1 MATITV
7 NAYIDAEILQY
18 NEIIFPYTFIDIGK
32 YVNTN
37 YANFA
42 IIQFSIPN
50 LSDISISSAKLR
62 FKLKKTRSTNPIC
75 AVLYDFGNKVINS
88 NTVYSDIA
96 QYMGTAVLVSGGKY
110 TPTIISDEFDSVVE
124 VDITN
129 LVIGNIG
136 KNNFTVAL
144 ALEDGSSGSKTH
156 TMYSINTDNGYGGP
170 FTEQIVINYTDAVPF
185 PASLVYPVGDI
196 VENSGTVRFSWKYNA
211 GESSTGQLKYEF
223 GWKMQSET
231 SWNTVTVSSSNQYH
245 DMDASAFANGVVEWR
260 VRTYNAKGLSSEYAT
275 AQFFVVGKPPNPGI
289 NYVKNDAIT
298 EIQWSANK
306 TEEVAAQ
313 LRLVKGN
320 EILYDSGRISG
331 GLDDR
336 HIPDIILPDGQYA
349 ALLRISNLY
358 DMWSDWTSRAFSI
371 GGTKPSKPEIRI
383 SGQGDYVHIEVNGD
397 ASEYFIYRSDGKGY
411 IPIARI
417 DGSEYDDYSV
427 ESGKLYHYFVRAYTQ
442 SYTDGD
448 IVDIFVRYKGR
459 IISSV
464 GDMSSRVCIRV
475 NIDDD
480 VGISRGISRSDALV
494 RYVGR
499 EYPVK
504 EKSEF
509 KDKNISVNAFLSNDD
524 AKKLIDIIDSGDT
537 VCIRGSDMKLYGSID
552 SISTKY
558 NVLFGGYEISF
569 SMECVDYSE
578 VIRFDV

>member
-1 MATITV
+1 MATTTANAYV
-7 NAYIDAEILQY
+7 NAEVRASGALMFPTDYIQVAKK
-18 NEIIFPYTFIDIGK
+18 TSR
-32 YVNTN
+32 
-37 YANFA
+37 YALM
-42 IIQFSIPN
+42 QFSIPN
-50 LSDISISSAKLR
+50 LTDVSISSAKLR
-62 FKLKKTRSTNPIC
+62 FYILKTAKEDNLYAI
-75 AVLYDFGNKVINS
+75 LYDFASKVLNTS
-88 NTVYSDIA
+88 TVYSDVSEYLNA
-96 QYMGTAVLVSGGKY
+96 PVLDSSGKY
-110 TPTIISDEFDSVVE
+110 TITNVTSGYNSWAEI
-124 VDITN
+124 DITN
-129 LVIGNIG
+129 LISGNLGKSNFTIGLAAESATSSYTHNIGNI
-136 KNNFTVAL
+136 A
-144 ALEDGSSGSKTH
+144 A
-156 TMYSINTDNGYGGP
+156 GYTPQIIITYTYATP
-170 FTEQIVINYTDAVPF
+170 FAPTLN
-185 PASLVYPVGDI
+185 YPVGDI
-196 VENSGTVRFSWKYNA
+196 VKNSGTVRFSWKYNA
-211 GESSTGQLKYEF
+211 GQSSTGQSKYEF
-223 GWKMQSET
+223 GWKLQSET
-231 SWNTVTVSSSNQYH
+231 EWNTTTVSSSNQYH
-245 DMDASAFANGVVEWR
+245 DIDASIFANGIVEWR
-260 VRTYNAKGLSSEYAT
+260 VRTYNARGLSSEYST

-289 NYVKNDAIT
+289 NYVKNNAIT

-306 TEEVAAQ
+306 SEEVAAQ
-313 LRLVKGN
+313 LRLTKGG
-320 EILYDSGRISG
+320 EVIYDSGKIAG
-331 GLDDR
+331 GIDDR
-336 HIPDIILPDGQYA
+336 HVPNMLLSDGQYA

-358 DMWSDWTSRAFSI
+358 DMWSDWTSQAFII
-371 GGTKPSKPEIRI
+371 GGTKPAKPEIRI

-480 VGISRGISRSDALV
+480 VGISGGINRSDTLV

-499 EYPVK
+499 EYPIK

-524 AKKLIDIIDSGDT
+524 TKKLIDIIDSGDT

-569 SMECVDYSE
+569 SIECVDYSE

>member
-1 MATITV
+1 MATTTV
-7 NAYIDAEILQY
+7 NAYVDASVRASGALM
-18 NEIIFPYTFIDIGK
+18 FPTDYIQVAKITSR
-32 YVNTN
+32 
-37 YANFA
+37 YALM
-42 IIQFSIPN
+42 QFSIPN
-50 LSDISISSAKLR
+50 LTDAAISSAKLR
-62 FKLKKTRSTNPIC
+62 FYILKTAKEDNLYAI
-75 AVLYDFGNKVINS
+75 LYDFDGKVLNS
-88 NTVYSDIA
+88 STVYSEVSEYLNA
-96 QYMGTAVLVSGGKY
+96 PVLESAGKY
-110 TPTIISDEFDSVVE
+110 TITNVTSGYNSWAEI
-124 VDITN
+124 DITN
-129 LVIGNIG
+129 LISGNLGKSNFTIGLAAESATSSYTHNIGNI
-136 KNNFTVAL
+136 A
-144 ALEDGSSGSKTH
+144 SGYT
-156 TMYSINTDNGYGGP
+156 P
-170 FTEQIVINYTDAVPF
+170 QIIITYTDATPF
-185 PASLVYPVGDI
+185 APSLNYPVGDI

-211 GESSTGQLKYEF
+211 GESSTGQSKYEF

-231 SWNTVTVSSSNQYH
+231 VWNTVTVSSSNQYH

-260 VRTYNAKGLSSEYAT
+260 VRTYNGKGLSSEYAT

-336 HIPDIILPDGQYA
+336 HIPNTILSDGQYA

-371 GGTKPSKPEIRI
+371 GGTKPAKPEIRI
-383 SGQGDYVHIEVNGD
+383 SGQGDYVHIEINGD
-397 ASEYFIYRSDGKGY
+397 ASEYFIYRSEGKGY

-417 DGSEYDDYSV
+417 NGVEFDDYSV

-442 SYTDGD
+442 SYTDSD

-464 GDMSSRVCIRV
+464 GDMSTRICIRV

-524 AKKLIDIIDSGDT
+524 TKKLIDIIDSGDT
-537 VCIRGSDMKLYGSID
+537 VCIRGSDLKLYGSID

-558 NVLFGGYEISF
+558 NALFGGYEISF
-569 SMECVDYSE
+569 SIECVDYSE

>member
-1 MATITV
+1 MATTTV
-7 NAYIDAEILQY
+7 NAYVDASVRASGALM
-18 NEIIFPYTFIDIGK
+18 FPTDYIQVAKITSR
-32 YVNTN
+32 
-37 YANFA
+37 YALM
-42 IIQFSIPN
+42 QFSIPN
-50 LSDISISSAKLR
+50 LTDISISSAKLR
-62 FKLKKTRSTNPIC
+62 FYISKTAKEDNLYAI
-75 AVLYDFGNKVINS
+75 LYDFAGKVVS
-88 NTVYSDIA
+88 ASTSYSDVSEYLNA
-96 QYMGTAVLVSGGKY
+96 PVLESAGKY
-110 TPTIISDEFDSVVE
+110 TITNVTSGYNSWAEI
-124 VDITN
+124 DITN
-129 LVIGNIG
+129 LIAGNLGKSNFTIGLAAESATSSYTHNIGNI
-136 KNNFTVAL
+136 A
-144 ALEDGSSGSKTH
+144 SGYT
-156 TMYSINTDNGYGGP
+156 P
-170 FTEQIVINYTDAVPF
+170 QIIITYTDAMPF
-185 PASLVYPVGDI
+185 APSLNYPVGDI

-211 GESSTGQLKYEF
+211 GSSSTGQSKYEF

-306 TEEVAAQ
+306 TEEVSAQ

-336 HIPDIILPDGQYA
+336 HIPNTILPDGQYA

-371 GGTKPSKPEIRI
+371 GGTKPAKPEIRI

-397 ASEYFIYRSDGKGY
+397 ASEYFIYRSDDKGY

-417 DGSEYDDYSV
+417 DGAEYDDYSV

-442 SYTDGD
+442 SYTDSD

-464 GDMSSRVCIRV
+464 GDMSTRICIRV

-480 VGISRGISRSDALV
+480 VGVSRGISRSDALV

-524 AKKLIDIIDSGDT
+524 TKKLIDIIDSGDT
-537 VCIRGSDMKLYGSID
+537 VCIRGSDLKLYGSID

-569 SMECVDYSE
+569 SIECVDYSE